1 MLGLFDHMKIGGQTL
16 KSKVE
21 LDETIIELANATDYE
36 FTGETTFT
44 VPSFIKPKDFSL
56 GVIVGGS
63 GTGKSSLL
71 KEFGEAKSFEWNPT
85 KAVASQVEPQT
96 LMRLGLSSIPSLCRP
111 FHVLSEG
118 EKHRAEI
125 ARALTEGVTVIDE
138 FTSYVHRDLA
148 MAISIGT
155 RKMIDREEL
164 RGVVVATCHEDVI
177 QWLEPDWVFN
187 TSTGDYVEGRSKR
200 PSITVEV
207 FPCSPKA
214 WPIFSQ
220 HHYLSSD
227 IHKAS
232 SCWIMTFKN
241 MPVGF
246 CSALPFPSGSFKR
259 AYREHRLC
267 ILPDYQ
273 GLGIGTVLSDYVA
286 SLYVNNDY
294 RYFGKTAHVA
304 LGKYREN
311 SLNWRATSMNLKSR
325 SSSYK
330 GVVDRDQAGRFGGFD
345 EAFYRR
351 HSNRVC
357 YCHEYEGVS

>member
-1 MLGLFDHMKIGGQTL
+1 MLGLFDHMVIGGQTL

-21 LDETIIELANATDYE
+21 LDETLMELTTATDYE
-36 FTGETTFT
+36 FTGETTFK
-44 VPSFIKPKDFSL
+44 VPSFIKPKHFSL

-71 KEFGEAKSFEWNPT
+71 KEFGEAKSFEWDSA

-125 ARALTEGVTVIDE
+125 ARALTEGVKVIDE

-187 TSTGDYVEGRSKR
+187 TSTGDYVEGRLKR
-200 PSITVEV
+200 PSID
-207 FPCSPKA
+207 FKILPCSTKA
-214 WPIFSQ
+214 WSIFSP

-227 IHKAS
+227 IHKAA
-232 SCWIMTFKN
+232 SCWVMTFQDI
-241 MPVGF
+241 PVGF

-273 GLGIGTVLSDYVA
+273 GLGIGTALSDYVA
-286 SLYVNNDY
+286 NLYVQNEY
-294 RYFGKTAHVA
+294 RYFTKTAHIA
-304 LGKYREN
+304 LGKYREK
-311 SLNWRATSMNLKSR
+311 SPKWRATSMNLKSR
-325 SSSYK
+325 ASSYA
-330 GVVDRDQAGRFGGFD
+330 GVLDRNQGGRFGGFD
-345 EAFYRR
+345 EAFYKR
-351 HSNRVC
+351 HLNRVC
-357 YCHEYEGVS
+357 YCHEYQFMS